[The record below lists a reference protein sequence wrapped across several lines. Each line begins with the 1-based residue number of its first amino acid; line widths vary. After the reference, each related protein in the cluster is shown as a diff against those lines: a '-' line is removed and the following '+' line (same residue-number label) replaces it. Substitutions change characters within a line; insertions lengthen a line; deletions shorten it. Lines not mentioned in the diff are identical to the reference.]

1 MQLVFLHAVKAGPA
15 NQSYGLQVA
24 SLAGVPNDVIRRAKT
39 YLKTLESQQVAS
51 EGSPQ
56 AQLDLSVSEPKD
68 DAVRDAV
75 DALNPDSMTPRDAL
89 DALYKLKDL

>member
-1 MQLVFLHAVKAGPA
+1 
-15 NQSYGLQVA
+15 LQVA

-39 YLKTLESQQVAS
+39 YLKTLESQQAATK
-51 EGSPQ
+51 GSPQ
-56 AQLDLSVSEPKD
+56 AQLDLSVAEPKD

-75 DALNPDSMTPRDAL
+75 DALDPDAMTPRDAL